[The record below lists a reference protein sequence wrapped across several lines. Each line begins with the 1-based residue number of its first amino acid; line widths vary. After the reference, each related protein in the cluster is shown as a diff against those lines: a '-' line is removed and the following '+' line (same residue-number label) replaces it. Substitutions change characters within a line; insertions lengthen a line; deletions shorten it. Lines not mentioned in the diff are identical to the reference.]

1 MNGGSSWIV
10 SSMLMHCFG
19 AAWASVF
26 SIVALKN
33 WHRVRQ
39 SVLCR
44 SFILRIR
51 LRGS

>member
-26 SIVALKN
+26 SIVALK
-33 WHRVRQ
+33 
-39 SVLCR
+39 LA
-44 SFILRIR
+44 
-51 LRGS
+51 